1 MSRRYPRKNVLKVR
15 RRKRHSKC
23 LPHQLRRLIP
33 NLEVVKEDLCLRRGI
48 RTFIVPRWGDVS
60 MSTVVVER
68 CSQGR
73 KDPVVKGAFVDG
85 SNGHL
90 VASNGHLDRMAI
102 WKKFARLADVPM
114 AISKWAKWPS
124 CQLPISPIDWLIFSL
139 PYHTPPAPGLLPHL
153 FHRRI
158 SHKAR
163 PPTRSTSGLQRY
175 T

>member
-73 KDPVVKGAFVDG
+73 KDPVVNNFMYFNKICL
-85 SNGHL
+85 SL
-90 VASNGHLDRMAI
+90 EL
-102 WKKFARLADVPM
+102 
-114 AISKWAKWPS
+114 S
-124 CQLPISPIDWLIFSL
+124 CHGTYL
-139 PYHTPPAPGLLPHL
+139 Y
-153 FHRRI
+153 
-158 SHKAR
+158 
-163 PPTRSTSGLQRY
+163 
-175 T
+175 